1 MIKIWGARGRKFESC
16 HPDLRK
22 SEAEMF
28 RSFVLGCIC
37 LFRIKKFA
45 LPKDLTKDLEIKQAS
60 HFPTYYYQTGSTLC
74 VIIIRARST
83 SSTT

>member
-28 RSFVLGCIC
+28 RSFVVWTFLARFGGTTAVVQNDFSEKINKFICIAQ
-37 LFRIKKFA
+37 R
-45 LPKDLTKDLEIKQAS
+45 PN
-60 HFPTYYYQTGSTLC
+60 
-74 VIIIRARST
+74 
-83 SSTT
+83 